1 MENKEYVQQKIELV
15 ELIEILAKRKRFIT
29 IFILLITS
37 LSIIY
42 VLVKSP
48 VYEAKALVQIGNYK
62 TDNNETKL
70 IDNSGEFSKKLST
83 IFIDLRKNEKEKESE
98 IKTIIV
104 SKGLEN
110 FIEITSEG
118 KSNDLAIKEIN
129 SVVEYVKNE
138 HFKILNDIKEKNYL
152 ETTNINNNIR
162 NTEEQILNIDK
173 KIDLYEKNIIT
184 LEEQMKFVIETLKS
198 INSLDPSIAALKL
211 MEKRDISNDI
221 ILNKSQLYDLIVKK
235 EFLSNVEINKLI
247 ERKKTLE
254 SLILEHNLKNS
265 GVVGQIQ
272 IDDEPIKPKKL
283 LTVVVTFLGG
293 FIFSIFIVFF
303 MQFIASLKRGE
314 SIEK

>member
-1 MENKEYVQQKIELV
+1 MENKEYIQQKIELV
-15 ELIEILAKRKRFIT
+15 ELLEILSRKKRFIL
-29 IFILLITS
+29 IFTLLVTF

-42 VLVKSP
+42 VFIKSP
-48 VYEAKALVQIGNYK
+48 VYQAKALVEIGNYK
-62 TDNNETKL
+62 TDNNEIKF

-83 IFIDLRKNEKEKESE
+83 IFIDLKKNEKDKKSE
-98 IKTIIV
+98 IKNITV
-104 SKGLEN
+104 PKGLEN

-118 KSNDLAIKEIN
+118 ISNELAVNEIN
-129 SVVEYVKNE
+129 RVIEYIKNE
-138 HFKILNDIKEKNYL
+138 HSKILNDIKERNYL

-162 NTEEQILNIDK
+162 NTEEQILNINK

-184 LEEQMKFVIETLKS
+184 LEEQMKFVLETLKS

-235 EFLSNVEINKLI
+235 EFLTNVEINKLI

-254 SLILEHNLKNS
+254 SLILEHNIRNS
-265 GVVGQIQ
+265 EVVGQIQ
-272 IDDEPIKPKKL
+272 VDDEPIKPKKL
-283 LTVVVTFLGG
+283 LTVVVSFLGA

-303 MQFIASLKRGE
+303 MQFIDNLKRGE
-314 SIEK
+314 KIEE